1 MALAAWTAITYLVP
15 SRVRTTPSAQA
26 VNHMGGSQPAAMPSR
41 SQSVGGLLLAPAR
54 PAPVGPQHGGCEI
67 RTRGGQHASAACAPS
82 FRPVYDARDQAQQ
95 RGESQRRYPP
105 DARN

>member
-15 SRVRTTPSAQA
+15 SRVRTTPSAEA
-26 VNHMGGSQPAAMPSR
+26 VNHMGVHSLRRCHRGLNR
-41 SQSVGGLLLAPAR
+41 SAGCCWLPPGLLPLARSMADAR
-54 PAPVGPQHGGCEI
+54 FERVGANTLRRRAPLRSG
-67 RTRGGQHASAACAPS
+67 
-82 FRPVYDARDQAQQ
+82 PVYDARDQAQQ